1 MSLNGCD
8 VASYQWDVAP
18 SKMTTT
24 DFMIVKAT
32 QGTWYVNPYFEKQYR
47 EAKAAGK
54 LLGIYHYIEGTGVV
68 KEAAFFV
75 KTVGNRIG
83 ECILGADHEGKSNPI
98 FNTSSEVNYIYDFCE
113 EVYRLTKVRPL
124 IYVSKSV
131 TRRRDWSKVST
142 RCKLWC
148 AQYGS
153 NNVTNYQT
161 NPWTDSNG
169 FGSWEKDTIRQYS
182 SHGRIRGYSK
192 NIDINLAYLS
202 KEEWMALAR
211 GDRNKETPV
220 MAAKTQ
226 TKWSDYIY
234 KTTSPVKISNS
245 GSDEHGNYKN
255 GQAGD
260 QTGKEWYI
268 RDWYNRPWNCVLRH
282 PLAEVRACLAT
293 LAVKAAQNDN
303 IGYDQNQRDSYGNAL
318 KDADYDPSRITKKVE
333 SDCSKGVIDN
343 ARATGYILGIEELK
357 KLDATYTGNMRAGFS
372 KAGFQVLTA
381 SRFLTSGDYLLAG
394 DILLNDA
401 HHTCTVVTNG
411 SKSGNEAAQTV
422 SVTMEEWEMLPTL
435 KRTSKGKAVEHLQWM
450 LNRASY
456 KNKKKI
462 DEDGSFG
469 WDTTGR
475 VVDFQNANGLEPDGI
490 VGPKT
495 WKKIYDNVF

>member
-8 VASYQWDVAP
+8 VASYQWDVVP

-54 LLGIYHYIEGTGVV
+54 LLGIYHYIEGTGAA
-68 KEAAFFV
+68 KEAAYFV

-83 ECILGADHEGKSNPI
+83 ECILAADHEGKSNSS
-98 FNTSSEVNYIYDFCE
+98 FNKSSEVGYIYDFCE

-142 RCKLWC
+142 RCRLWC
-148 AQYGS
+148 AQYA
-153 NNVTNYQT
+153 NDKQTNYQS
-161 NPWTDSNG
+161 NPWTDSGG

-182 SHGRIRGYSK
+182 SHGRIRGYSG
-192 NIDINLAYLS
+192 NIDINLAYLT
-202 KEEWMALAR
+202 KEEWMELAR

-226 TKWSDYIY
+226 TQWSDYIF
-234 KTTSPVKISNS
+234 KTTNPVKISNS

-260 QTGKEWYI
+260 QTGREWYI

-293 LAVKAAQNDN
+293 LAIKAAENDN
-303 IGYDQNQRDSYGNAL
+303 IGYDQYNRDSYGNAL
-318 KDADYDPSRITKKVE
+318 ADADYDPSKITKKVE

-343 ARATGYILGIEELK
+343 TRAAGYILGIEELK
-357 KLDATYTGNMRAGFS
+357 KLEATYTGNMRAGF
-372 KAGFQVLTA
+372 KYAGFQVLTD
-381 SRFLTSGDYLLAG
+381 SKYLTSSNYLLAG
-394 DILLNDA
+394 DILLNDE
-401 HHTCTVVTNG
+401 HHTCTVITNG
-411 SKSGNEAAQTV
+411 KKSGNQSTTPYIAT
-422 SVTMEEWEMLPTL
+422 TEEWKMLPLL
-435 KRTSKGKAVEHLQWM
+435 KKGSQGAAVEHLQWM
-450 LNRASY
+450 LNHATY
-456 KNKKKI
+456 KNKERLS
-462 DEDGSFG
+462 EDGSFG
-469 WDTTGR
+469 NHTNSMVMAYQKAKNLT
-475 VVDFQNANGLEPDGI
+475 VDAE
-490 VGPKT
+490 VGEKT
-495 WKKIYDNVF
+495 WGSLYDNVF